1 VTGQGDAVPI
11 DGGVGHPLR
20 VALAL
25 LRADT
30 PGNVDTTPQSWP
42 RWQVLLP
49 HVLAATAHTDPTVT
63 TGTAVPTDAAWL
75 LGEAGVYLWVHARLA
90 EARPLFER
98 ALAIDETAYGPD
110 HPQVAIRL
118 STLALTLRDLGE
130 PGNAR
135 PLFERALAIDETAYG
150 PDHPKVA
157 IRLNNLA
164 LTLRD
169 LGEPGN
175 VRSLLERALTIDEA
189 SYGPDHPT
197 VALGLNNLA
206 WILRNLG
213 EPDKARPLEERAA
226 AIKHKMD
233 QGSPGGNSPGT

>member
-1 VTGQGDAVPI
+1 MTGQGDAVPI

-130 PGNAR
+130 PGN
-135 PLFERALAIDETAYG
+135 
-150 PDHPKVA
+150 
-157 IRLNNLA
+157 
-164 LTLRD
+164 
-169 LGEPGN
+169 